1 MTMPTDAILRLED
14 IQHRY
19 GQRVVLR
26 VPALS
31 IRPGEI
37 FAVVG
42 PSGAG
47 KSTLLRLMNF
57 LEKPTQGR
65 VIYHDQAWTPN
76 TLPIKLRRQ
85 MTSVFQQPLLLNASV
100 ARNVAYGLRVRG
112 ARNGKADIRR
122 ALEEV
127 RLAHLADQSAN
138 TLSGGEAQ
146 RVSLARALALN
157 PELLFLDEPT
167 ANLDPGNVKLIEDI
181 IRKANQERGATVVM
195 VTHNVWQARRL
206 AHRVALLYDGEI
218 IEIAATEDFFERPR
232 DARTRAFLSGDL
244 VY

>member
-1 MTMPTDAILRLED
+1 MDIPSAVLRLED

-26 VPALS
+26 VPTLN

-57 LEKPTQGR
+57 LEKPTVGR
-65 VIYHDQAWTPN
+65 VLYHDRAWTPGS
-76 TLPIKLRRQ
+76 LPIQLRRR

-112 ARNGKADIRR
+112 ARNGKADIRQ
-122 ALEEV
+122 ALEDV
-127 RLAHLADQSAN
+127 RLAHLADQSAH

-146 RVSLARALALN
+146 RVSLARALVLN

-167 ANLDPGNVKLIEDI
+167 ANLDPGNVKLIEEI
-181 IRKANQERGATVVM
+181 IRKVNRERNTTVVM

-206 AHRVALLYDGEI
+206 AQRVALLYDGEI
-218 IEIAATEDFFERPR
+218 IEIAPTHEFFESPQ
-232 DARTRAFLSGDL
+232 DARTRAFLTGDL

>member
-1 MTMPTDAILRLED
+1 VNADVILRLEA
-14 IQHRY
+14 IEHRY
-19 GQRVVLR
+19 GARVVLR
-26 VPALS
+26 VPELN
-31 IRPGEI
+31 IRPREI

-57 LEKPTQGR
+57 LEKPTRGR
-65 VIYHDQAWTPN
+65 VLYHKRAWTPN
-76 TLPIKLRRQ
+76 TLPIELRRR
-85 MTSVFQQPLLLNASV
+85 MTTVFQQPLLLNASV

-112 ARNGKADIRR
+112 ACNGKASIRR

-127 RLAHLADQSAN
+127 RLAHLAEQAAH

-146 RVSLARALALN
+146 RVSLARALVLN

-167 ANLDPGNVKLIEDI
+167 ANLDPGNVKLIEES
-181 IRKANQERGATVVM
+181 IRRANEERGATVVL

-206 AHRVALLYDGEI
+206 AHRVALIYDGEI
-218 IEIAATEDFFERPR
+218 IEIASARDFFEHPQ
-232 DARTRAFLSGDL
+232 DPRTRAFLTGDL

>member
-1 MTMPTDAILRLED
+1 MSTPDAILRLED

-19 GQRVVLR
+19 GQRGVLR
-26 VPALS
+26 VPALG

-47 KSTLLRLMNF
+47 KSTLLRLMNL
-57 LEKPTQGR
+57 LEKPTQGQ
-65 VIYHDQAWTPN
+65 VLYHDRAWTPN
-76 TLPIKLRRQ
+76 TLPIKLRRR

-112 ARNGKADIRR
+112 YRNGRADIQR

-127 RLAHLADQSAN
+127 RLAHLADQSAQ

-167 ANLDPGNVKLIEDI
+167 ANLDPGNVKLIEEI
-181 IRKANQERGATVVM
+181 IRKANRERGSTVVM

-218 IEIAATEDFFERPR
+218 IEIAPTEDFFERPR
-232 DARTRAFLSGDL
+232 DPRTWAFLSGDL

>member
-1 MTMPTDAILRLED
+1 MFFSDDILRLEA
-14 IQHRY
+14 IEHRY
-19 GQRVVLR
+19 GARVVLR
-26 VPALS
+26 VPELA

-57 LEKPTQGR
+57 LEKPTRGR
-65 VIYHDQAWTPN
+65 VIYHGRAWTPGS
-76 TLPIKLRRQ
+76 LPIALRRK
-85 MTSVFQQPLLLNASV
+85 MTTVFQQPLLLNASV

-112 ARNGKADIRR
+112 ARNGKSDIRQ

-127 RLAHLADQSAN
+127 RLAHLAEQSAQ

-146 RVSLARALALN
+146 RVSLARALVLN

-167 ANLDPGNVKLIEDI
+167 ANLDPGNVKLIEEI
-181 IRKANQERGATVVM
+181 VRRANQERGATVVL

-206 AHRVALLYDGEI
+206 AHRVALLYEGEI
-218 IEIAATEDFFERPR
+218 IETAPTRDFFEHPQ
-232 DARTRAFLSGDL
+232 DPRTRAFLSGDL

>member
-1 MTMPTDAILRLED
+1 MTSAPILRLED
-14 IQHRY
+14 IRHRY
-19 GQRVVLR
+19 GQRDVLR
-26 VPALS
+26 VPELAIL
-31 IRPGEI
+31 PGEI

-57 LEKPTQGR
+57 LERPTQGR
-65 VIYHDQAWTPN
+65 VVFHDRAWTPGS
-76 TLPIKLRRQ
+76 LPIDLRRR
-85 MTSVFQQPLLLNASV
+85 MTTVFQQPLLLNASV
-100 ARNVAYGLRVRG
+100 GRNVAYGLRVRG
-112 ARNGKADIRR
+112 ARNGKADIRQ

-127 RLAHLADQSAN
+127 RLGHLTEQSAQ

-146 RVSLARALALN
+146 RVSLARALVLN

-167 ANLDPGNVKLIEDI
+167 ANLDPGNVKLIEEI
-181 IRKANQERGATVVM
+181 IRRANRERGATVVM

-206 AHRVALLYDGEI
+206 ADRVALLYEGEI
-218 IEIAATEDFFERPR
+218 IEIAPTEDFFERPQ
-232 DARTRAFLSGDL
+232 DPRTRAFLSGDL

>member
-1 MTMPTDAILRLED
+1 MTLPPPILRLED

-19 GQRVVLR
+19 GSRVVLR

-57 LEKPTQGR
+57 LEKPSQGSVFFHGR
-65 VIYHDQAWTPN
+65 AWTPN
-76 TLPIKLRRQ
+76 TLPIELRRR
-85 MTSVFQQPLLLNASV
+85 MTTVFQQPLLLNASV
-100 ARNVAYGLRVRG
+100 CRNVAYGLRVRG
-112 ARNGKADIRR
+112 SRNGRAAIQQ

-127 RLAHLADQSAN
+127 RLAHLADHPAH

-146 RVSLARALALN
+146 RVSLARALVLN

-167 ANLDPGNVKLIEDI
+167 ANLDPGNVRLIEEI
-181 IRKANQERGATVVM
+181 IRKVNRERDATVVM

-206 AHRVALLYDGEI
+206 AHRVALLYEGEI
-218 IEIAATEDFFERPR
+218 IEIAPTADFFERPR
-232 DARTRAFLSGDL
+232 DPRTRAFLSGDL

>member
-1 MTMPTDAILRLED
+1 MTPNPILRLED
-14 IQHRY
+14 IEHRY
-19 GQRVVLR
+19 RERVVLR
-26 VPALS
+26 VPELE
-31 IRPGEI
+31 IVPGEI

-57 LEKPTQGR
+57 LEKPSQGR
-65 VIYHDQAWTPN
+65 VIHHGRAWTPS
-76 TLPIKLRRQ
+76 TLPIALRRQ
-85 MTSVFQQPLLLNASV
+85 MTTVFQQPYLLNASV
-100 ARNVAYGLRVRG
+100 ARNVSYGLRVRG
-112 ARNGKADIRR
+112 LRNGRQDTKL

-127 RLAHLADQSAN
+127 RLAHLAEQPAA

-146 RVSLARALALN
+146 RVSLARALVLN

-167 ANLDPGNVKLIEDI
+167 ANLDPGNVRLIEEI
-181 IRKANQERGATVVM
+181 VVRANQQRGATVVL

-206 AHRVALLYDGEI
+206 AHRVALLYEGEI
-218 IEIAATEDFFERPR
+218 IEIASTSDFFDHPQ
-232 DARTRAFLSGDL
+232 DPRTRAFLNGDL

>member
-1 MTMPTDAILRLED
+1 MTERILQLKD
-14 IQHRY
+14 IQHHYAR
-19 GQRVVLR
+19 RTVLR

-31 IRPGEI
+31 VRPGEI

-57 LEKPTQGR
+57 LERPTQGQ
-65 VIYHDQAWTPN
+65 VIFHDRAWTPK
-76 TLPIKLRRQ
+76 TLPIDLRRK
-85 MTSVFQQPLLLNASV
+85 MTTVFQQPLLLNASV
-100 ARNVAYGLRVRG
+100 VRNVSYGLRVRG
-112 ARNGKADIRR
+112 SRNGKTAIQQ

-127 RLAHLADQSAN
+127 RLAHLAEQAAH

-146 RVSLARALALN
+146 RVSLARALVLN

-167 ANLDPGNVKLIEDI
+167 ANLDPGNVKLIEEI
-181 IRKANQERGATVVM
+181 IRRANRERGATVVM

-206 AHRVALLYDGEI
+206 ADRVALLYDGEI
-218 IEIAATEDFFERPR
+218 IEIAATEDFFERPQ
-232 DARTRAFLSGDL
+232 DTRTRAFLTGDL

>member
-1 MTMPTDAILRLED
+1 METILRLED
-14 IQHRY
+14 IRHRY
-19 GQRVVLR
+19 GQRIVLR
-26 VPALS
+26 VPELR

-57 LEKPTQGR
+57 LEKPTRGQVFFHQR
-65 VIYHDQAWTPN
+65 AWTPRS
-76 TLPIKLRRQ
+76 LPIELRRR
-85 MTSVFQQPLLLNASV
+85 MTTVFQQPLLLNASV
-100 ARNVAYGLRVRG
+100 GSNVAYGLRVRG
-112 ARNGKADIRR
+112 SRNGKAAIRQ

-127 RLAHLADQSAN
+127 RLAHLTDQSAN

-146 RVSLARALALN
+146 RVSLARALVLN

-167 ANLDPGNVKLIEDI
+167 ANLDPGNVKLIEEI
-181 IRKANQERGATVVM
+181 IRRANAQRGTTVVM

-206 AHRVALLYDGEI
+206 AQRVALLYDGEI
-218 IEIAATEDFFERPR
+218 IEIATTDDFFHHPQ
-232 DARTRAFLSGDL
+232 DPRTRAFLTGDL

>member
-1 MTMPTDAILRLED
+1 MTTDAILRLED

-26 VPALS
+26 VPALG

-65 VIYHDQAWTPN
+65 VIYHDQAWTPGS
-76 TLPIKLRRQ
+76 LPIQLRRR

-100 ARNVAYGLRVRG
+100 ERNVAYGLRVRG
-112 ARNGKADIRR
+112 ARNGRADIRQ
-122 ALEEV
+122 ALEDV
-127 RLAHLADQSAN
+127 RLAHLADQSAH

-146 RVSLARALALN
+146 RVSLARALVLN

-167 ANLDPGNVKLIEDI
+167 ANLDPGNVKLIEEI
-181 IRKANQERGATVVM
+181 VRKANRERNTTVVL

-206 AHRVALLYDGEI
+206 AHRVALLYEGEI
-218 IEIAATEDFFERPR
+218 IEIAPTREFFDHPQ
-232 DARTRAFLSGDL
+232 DARTKAFLTGDL

>member
-1 MTMPTDAILRLED
+1 MSSSDDILRLEA
-14 IQHRY
+14 IEHRY
-19 GQRVVLR
+19 GARVVLR
-26 VPALS
+26 VPELV

-57 LEKPTQGR
+57 LEKPPRGR
-65 VIYHDQAWTPN
+65 VIYHGRAWTPGS
-76 TLPIKLRRQ
+76 LPIALRRK
-85 MTSVFQQPLLLNASV
+85 MTTVFQQPLLLNASV
-100 ARNVAYGLRVRG
+100 ASNVAYGLRVRG
-112 ARNGKADIRR
+112 ARNGKSDIRR

-127 RLAHLADQSAN
+127 RLAHLAEQSAQ

-146 RVSLARALALN
+146 RVSLARALVLN

-167 ANLDPGNVKLIEDI
+167 ANLDPGNVKLIEEI
-181 IRKANQERGATVVM
+181 VRRANQERGATVVL

-206 AHRVALLYDGEI
+206 AHRVALLYEGEI
-218 IEIAATEDFFERPR
+218 IETAPTRDFFEHPQ
-232 DARTRAFLSGDL
+232 DPRTRAFLSGDL